1 MYAIVEIAGLQYKV
15 EKDQQLYVNR
25 LGGEPGDELSFDRV
39 LLTDNGSVQVG
50 APVIDGVS
58 VVAKIVEHVK
68 GDKVIVFKKKR
79 RKGYKVKNGH
89 RQLFTKIEVVSIGA
103 DSGTAKKAARKE
115 APKAK
120 TAKLADVP
128 AEELSVAAEPK
139 ADIKKTEKKAESKE
153 TKAQKTAEKK
163 AANPNSDHATVNFG
177 EDHELNYHLKKHG
190 LSQSKANR
198 ETLTVLGAELKEKED
213 KRVLSHEEVDNLIV
227 ENIAKFVE
235 VKK

>member
-50 APVIDGVS
+50 APVIDGMS

-89 RQLFTKIEVVSIGA
+89 RQLFTRIEVVSIGA
-103 DSGTAKKAARKE
+103 GSGTAKKAAKKE
-115 APKAK
+115 APKAEP
-120 TAKLADVP
+120 AKLAEVP
-128 AEELSVAAEPK
+128 AEELSKAAEPK
-139 ADIKKTEKKAESKE
+139 AEIKKEAKKEEKSEEKKE
-153 TKAQKTAEKK
+153 TAK
-163 AANPNSDHATVNFG
+163 AANPNSDYATVNFG
-177 EDHELNYHLKKHG
+177 ENHELNYHLKKHG
-190 LSQSKANR
+190 LSQSKGNR
-198 ETLTVLGAELKEKED
+198 ETLTELGSGLKEKLG
-213 KRVLSHEEVDNLIV
+213 KRVLTHEEVDSLIA
-227 ENIAKFVE
+227 ENIAKFDE

>member
-50 APVIDGVS
+50 APVIDGMS

-89 RQLFTKIEVVSIGA
+89 RQLFTRIEVVSIGA
-103 DSGTAKKAARKE
+103 GSGTAKKE
-115 APKAK
+115 APKAEP
-120 TAKLADVP
+120 AKLAEVP
-128 AEELSVAAEPK
+128 AEELSKAAEPK
-139 ADIKKTEKKAESKE
+139 AEIKKEAKKEEKSEEKKE
-153 TKAQKTAEKK
+153 TAK
-163 AANPNSDHATVNFG
+163 AANPNSDYATVNFG
-177 EDHELNYHLKKHG
+177 ENHELNYHLKKHG
-190 LSQSKANR
+190 LSQSKGNR
-198 ETLTVLGAELKEKED
+198 ETLTELGSGLKEKLG
-213 KRVLSHEEVDNLIV
+213 KRVLTHEEVDSLIA
-227 ENIAKFVE
+227 ENIAKFDE

>member
-25 LGGEPGDELSFDRV
+25 LSGEPGDELSFDRV
-39 LLTDNGSVQVG
+39 LLTDNGTVQVG
-50 APVIDGVS
+50 APVIDGMS

-103 DSGTAKKAARKE
+103 GSGTAKKAAKKE
-115 APKAK
+115 APKAEP
-120 TAKLADVP
+120 AKLAEVP
-128 AEELSVAAEPK
+128 AEKLSK
-139 ADIKKTEKKAESKE
+139 AAESKVE
-153 TKAQKTAEKK
+153 TKKEEKSEDKTETAK
-163 AANPNSDHATVNFG
+163 AANPNSDYATVNFG
-177 EDHELNYHLKKHG
+177 ENHELNYHLKKHG
-190 LSQSKANR
+190 LSQSKGNR
-198 ETLTVLGAELKEKED
+198 ETLTELGSELKEKLG
-213 KRVLSHEEVDNLIV
+213 KRVLTHEEVDSLIA
-227 ENIAKFVE
+227 ENIAKFDE

>member
-25 LGGEPGDELSFDRV
+25 LSGEAGDEMSFDRV

-50 APVIDGVS
+50 APVIDGMS

-79 RKGYKVKNGH
+79 RKGYKVRNGH
-89 RQLFTKIEVVSIGA
+89 RQQFTKIEVVSIGA
-103 DSGTAKKAARKE
+103 GTAKKAAKKE
-115 APKAK
+115 APKAEP
-120 TAKLADVP
+120 AKLAEIP
-128 AEELSVAAEPK
+128 AEKVSAAAEPK
-139 ADIKKTEKKAESKE
+139 EEIAKGTSH
-153 TKAQKTAEKK
+153 
-163 AANPNSDHATVNFG
+163 ANPNSDYATVNFG

-190 LSQSKANR
+190 LSQSKTNR
-198 ETLTVLGAELKEKED
+198 ETLIGLGKELKESSE
-213 KRVLSHEEVDNLIV
+213 KRVLSHEEVDNLITA
-227 ENIAKFVE
+227 NIAKFDE

>member
-25 LGGEPGDELSFDRV
+25 LGGEPGDEMSFDRV

-50 APVIDGVS
+50 APVIDGMS

-103 DSGTAKKAARKE
+103 GSGTAKKAAKKE
-115 APKAK
+115 APKAEP
-120 TAKLADVP
+120 AKLADVS
-128 AEELSVAAEPK
+128 AEELSKAAEPK
-139 ADIKKTEKKAESKE
+139 AEIKKEAKKEEKSEEKKE
-153 TKAQKTAEKK
+153 TAK
-163 AANPNSDHATVNFG
+163 AANPNSDYATVNFS
-177 EDHELNYHLKKHG
+177 ENHELNYHLKKHG
-190 LSQSKANR
+190 LSQSKGNR
-198 ETLTVLGAELKEKED
+198 ETLTELGSGLKEKLG
-213 KRVLSHEEVDNLIV
+213 KRVLTHEDVDGLIA
-227 ENIAKFVE
+227 ENIAKFDE

>member
-25 LGGEPGDELSFDRV
+25 LGGEPGDEMSFDRV

-50 APVIDGVS
+50 APVIDGMS

-103 DSGTAKKAARKE
+103 GSGAAKKAAKKE
-115 APKAK
+115 APKAEP
-120 TAKLADVP
+120 AKLAEVP
-128 AEELSVAAEPK
+128 AEELSKAAEPK
-139 ADIKKTEKKAESKE
+139 AEIKKEAKKEEKAETEKS
-153 TKAQKTAEKK
+153 
-163 AANPNSDHATVNFG
+163 ANPNSDYATVNFG
-177 EDHELNYHLKKHG
+177 ENHELNYHLKKHG
-190 LSQSKANR
+190 LSQSKGNR
-198 ETLTVLGAELKEKED
+198 ETLTELGSGLKEKLG
-213 KRVLSHEEVDNLIV
+213 KRVLTHEDVDGLIA
-227 ENIAKFVE
+227 ENIAKFDE